1 MPTYVNP
8 FTGQTIQPS
17 QVGYESLT
25 ISTNT
30 PLQWPVN
37 GNDNLVVANI
47 IEVTASTVGLELQMP
62 SATQVSDGQSVL
74 IKNVGA
80 NTFTVVDYDGG
91 TIIAQAVVPVHDTD
105 TVDVLSARILEQEHR
120 LYPAAIATV
129 LAGGW
134 RIDGRRFVAAPER
147 ASDRTRGL

>member
-91 TIIAQAVVPVHDTD
+91 TIIAIASGIAEYIYVTD
-105 TVDVLSARILEQEHR
+105 NTTD
-120 LYPAAIATV
+120 
-129 LAGGW
+129 AGNWNSVTFGAGTK
-134 RIDGRRFVAAPER
+134 IGRAHV
-147 ASDRTRGL
+147 